1 MNLKEL
7 QHILQEM
14 EELLKK
20 KNQMYGDENITKIG
34 EQGITVRLE
43 EKLER
48 LKHLL
53 KIQEN
58 PPEETTEDT
67 WKDIVGYGLI
77 GIMLRRGKWKEHANR

>member
-58 PPEETTEDT
+58 PPEETIEDT